1 MNYLGGIGSG
11 KKFEEAEFNEK
22 YSASDPMGFEKNLEA
37 VVITIVNSI
46 INTGVDLWWLSK
58 ITSSQLIIMTCFVTS
73 KNEV

>member
-11 KKFEEAEFNEK
+11 KKFDEAEFNEK

-46 INTGVDLWWLSK
+46 INTGVDL
-58 ITSSQLIIMTCFVTS
+58 
-73 KNEV
+73 